1 MKRLFLFLII
11 GLVLTGCVSIRGVE
25 QERKEMTNV
34 NRTSIAR
41 FLEGGMDMNVTL
53 LKNVNQGFFMIIPSE
68 HSLRISENKEV
79 AKIGS
84 FVMGSLHG
92 RDIFLLMPFGS
103 ELIFQE
109 PESDMSR
116 VVIVRSLLNSEDVNV
131 TLMVH
136 NNTELYPYFLNSYSI
151 LFNNQSPLPV
161 AMRGYDNLG
170 CFKMRI
176 DQKQVA
182 FLLIPS

>member
-1 MKRLFLFLII
+1 MKRLFLFLTI
-11 GLVLTGCVSIRGVE
+11 GLVLTGCVSIWSVE
-25 QERKEMTNV
+25 QERKEMTNI
-34 NRTSIAR
+34 NRTSNAR
-41 FLEGGMDMNVTL
+41 FLVGGVDMNVTL
-53 LKNVNQGFFMIIPSE
+53 LKNVNQGFFMIIPGE
-68 HSLRISENKEV
+68 HFLRISKNEEV

-92 RDIFLLMPFGS
+92 RGIFLLMPFGS
-103 ELIFQE
+103 ELISQE
-109 PESDMSR
+109 PESDMSMA
-116 VVIVRSLLNSEDVNV
+116 VVVRSLLNSEDVNV

-136 NNTELYPYFLNSYSI
+136 NNTELYPYFFNSYLI

-170 CFKMRI
+170 SFKMRI
-176 DQKQVA
+176 DQHQGA